1 LLFGCAASAAG
12 SEKLSFLFFL
22 FLFFPFLKM
31 FFGYKRFNQMKTNIK
46 YEIQNKQTA
55 QTKSAHCNETFT
67 PFSCLFV
74 TVGFS
79 HDSFF

>member
-55 QTKSAHCNETFT
+55 QTKSALAMKRLP
-67 PFSCLFV
+67 PFHACL
-74 TVGFS
+74 
-79 HDSFF
+79 